1 MSVSSLACPYLSMHS
16 HQPWFVLQAAKEF
29 SVSISDSPL
38 ISHFYSFETKLSSAF
53 MLSVPDG
60 CIDIIFDCDDT
71 NPSVSVHGT
80 MLQAGSVEF
89 CKGRRYV
96 GVRFS
101 PGFVPDYLNLS
112 AEELIEGSFDLL
124 DVSFNAERVF
134 EQVVREKNFVKQLT
148 FLKQFFLTNTAPRK
162 SLKLTLPVVNMICQA
177 QGNVCIKNLESL
189 TGYTIRTLQRSFH
202 NDLGMTPKMFC
213 RIIRCQSA
221 IYKIHHNDIGFS
233 DLAFDLG
240 FSDQPHFL
248 REFKHLVS
256 VTPLD
261 YKNRILKENFV
272 SRMHFY

>member
-1 MSVSSLACPYLSMHS
+1 MSVSLLASPYLSMHS
-16 HQPWFVLQAAKEF
+16 HQPWFVLQAAKAF

-38 ISHFYSFETKLSSAF
+38 ISHFYSFETPSFSPF

-60 CIDIIFDCDDT
+60 CIDILFDCDDT
-71 NPSVSVHGT
+71 HPSVSVHGT

-101 PGFVPDYLNLS
+101 PGVIPDFLNLS

-124 DVSFNAERVF
+124 DVSVNAERVF
-134 EQVVREKNFVKQLT
+134 EQVVREKNFVTQLT
-148 FLKQFFLTNTAPRK
+148 FLKHFLLTNTAPRK

-177 QGNVCIKNLESL
+177 QGNIGIKRLESL
-189 TGYTIRTLQRSFH
+189 TGYTIRTLQRSFQ

-233 DLAFDLG
+233 DLAVDLG

-256 VTPLD
+256 ATPLD
-261 YKNRILKENFV
+261 YKNRILKEDFV
-272 SRMHFY
+272 SRMQFY